1 MDLMSSEQ
9 TERELMRVQAN
20 QVELVEH
27 IMRAVPE
34 DATVQVLPGLFF
46 HRYSINNKPNHGVS
60 DPAFCVIAQGSK
72 EVLLGDHRYRYDP
85 AHYLLATLEMPTI
98 SRIIEASKEKPYL
111 SMRLQL
117 DPNLV
122 SSVIVEA
129 GYHSPRKQV
138 AGDVKAINVSTLD
151 ANLSDAVVRLARLVE
166 SPGEAR
172 ILAPLI
178 TREII
183 YRLYMGE
190 QSERL
195 RYRAALGGNL
205 HRIIKVM
212 NRLRAEYDKPL
223 RIDDMAQDIGMS
235 VSGLHHHFKTV
246 TAMSPL
252 QFQKHLR
259 LQEARRLMLTENLD
273 AASAGYRVGYDNASH
288 FSREYK
294 SFFGNPPM
302 RDAEQ
307 LREVVSQSSSQ
318 RK

>member
-1 MDLMSSEQ
+1 MNIEPA
-9 TERELMRVQAN
+9 ELELIRVQAN
-20 QVELVEH
+20 QAELVER
-27 IMRAVPE
+27 ISRTISE
-34 DATVQVLPGLFF
+34 DGNAQVLPGLFF
-46 HRYSINNKPNHGVS
+46 HRYSTHTSPNHGVS

-72 EVLLGDHRYRYDP
+72 EVLLGENRYRYDP

-98 SRIIEASKEKPYL
+98 SRVIEASKDKPYL
-111 SMRLQL
+111 AVRVHL
-117 DPNLV
+117 DPNIV
-122 SSVIVEA
+122 SLVIVEA
-129 GYHSPRKQV
+129 GYTSSRKR
-138 AGDVKAINVSTLD
+138 GGDDVKAINVSPLD
-151 ANLSDAVVRLARLVE
+151 ASLLDAVLRLVRLVE

-195 RYRAALGGNL
+195 RYMAAFGGNFN
-205 HRIIKVM
+205 RILKVM
-212 NRLRAEYDKPL
+212 NRLKNEYDKPL
-223 RIDDMAQDIGMS
+223 RIEDMAQDIGMS
-235 VSGLHHHFKTV
+235 VSGLHHHFKSV

-259 LQEARRLMLTENLD
+259 LQEARRLMLTDKLD

-294 SFFGNPPM
+294 SLFGNPPM

-307 LREVVSQSSSQ
+307 LREAVIQSG
-318 RK
+318 